1 MTIEVALLV
10 ALFAVVLL
18 WTALLVCLCLWVLTA
33 LIMTIP
39 LWLISEIVGGVL
51 WAIDTLIARLRELRR
66 K

>member
-18 WTALLVCLCLWVLTA
+18 WTALLVCLCLWVLAA
-33 LIMTIP
+33 LIMTTP